1 MFAYLIS
8 KLLCNIYQS
17 LDVRSEK
24 CFSGMNKNIVWI
36 ERDPERDLSR
46 KHFESARQENYL
58 LRVYPDFSFGNQ
70 SCHSLGSFLC
80 MTGSH

>member
-24 CFSGMNKNIVWI
+24 SASLEQTKTLFRSRAG
-36 ERDPERDLSR
+36 DPERDLSG
-46 KHFESARQENYL
+46 KHFESVRRENYL
-58 LRVYPDFSFGNQ
+58 LCVYPDFSLGNQ
-70 SCHSLGSFLC
+70 S
-80 MTGSH
+80 